1 MNKNLSKPSSIG
13 SIKQLGTEF
22 TEDEG
27 GRYTV
32 AALGQKLGLERIGV
46 NHETIF
52 PGTRS
57 SVPHCHSTDEEFVFV
72 VKGRPSLWLD
82 GHIHELV
89 AGDAVAFP
97 AGTGM
102 AHTFLNNSDE
112 PIELLIVG
120 EHSSEDK
127 VSYPLH
133 PEIENLHPRA
143 WKDAPSRPLGP
154 HNGEV
159 DS

>member
-1 MNKNLSKPSSIG
+1 MNKKHYKPSFIG
-13 SIKQLGTEF
+13 SINSLGTEYVE
-22 TEDEG
+22 EDG
-27 GRYTV
+27 GKYIV
-32 AALGQKLGLERIGV
+32 AALGHTLGLERIGV

-52 PGTRS
+52 PRTRS

-89 AGDAVAFP
+89 AGDSVAFP

-120 EHSSEDK
+120 ENSSDDK
-127 VSYPLH
+127 VCYPLH
-133 PEIENLHPRA
+133 PEVERLHPRP
-143 WKDAPSRPLGP
+143 WTDAPAQELGP

-159 DS
+159 NS